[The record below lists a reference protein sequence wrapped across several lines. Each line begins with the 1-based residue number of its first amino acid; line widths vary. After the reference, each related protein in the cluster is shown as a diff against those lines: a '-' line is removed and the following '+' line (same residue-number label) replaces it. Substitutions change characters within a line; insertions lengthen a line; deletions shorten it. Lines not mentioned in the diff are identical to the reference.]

1 MVQRADSKL
10 APLPLGSTGSGSAPR
25 ALGSPGKMYEI
36 EDVKKGCD
44 AVTQS
49 DLHQTLGDLQ
59 KEIDR
64 TQTDDPEKRAALDG
78 IQTHV
83 QKVLDEPE
91 GGHHLALSD
100 RLEKT
105 VILFESDHPSLARAM
120 EITVNSL
127 SAMGI

>member
-1 MVQRADSKL
+1 
-10 APLPLGSTGSGSAPR
+10 
-25 ALGSPGKMYEI
+25 MYDI

-44 AVTQS
+44 TVTQS

-59 KEIDR
+59 KEIDK
-64 TQTDDPEKRAALDG
+64 TQTDDPEKQAALDG

-105 VILFESDHPSLARAM
+105 VILFESDHPSLAKAM
-120 EITVNSL
+120 EITVSSL

>member
-1 MVQRADSKL
+1 MKL
-10 APLPLGSTGSGSAPR
+10 VPIPLGATGSGSGPC
-25 ALGSPGKMYEI
+25 ALGSPGKMYDI

-59 KEIDR
+59 KEIDK
-64 TQTDDPEKRAALDG
+64 TQTDDPEKQAELDG
-78 IQTHV
+78 IRTHV

-91 GGHHLALSD
+91 GGHHLTLSD

-105 VILFESDHPSLARAM
+105 VILFESDHPSLAMAM

-127 SAMGI
+127 GAMGI